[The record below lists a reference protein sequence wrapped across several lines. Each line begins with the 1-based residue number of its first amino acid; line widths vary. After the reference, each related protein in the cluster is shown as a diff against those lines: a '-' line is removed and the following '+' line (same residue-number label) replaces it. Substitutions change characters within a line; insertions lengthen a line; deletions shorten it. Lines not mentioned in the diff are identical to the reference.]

1 MQILQSG
8 RGDIYSKD
16 PDAVRAQRAHK
27 ARGLINK
34 LMTEKEAV
42 SRFGVDGDYL
52 GCDLTYFIRGPNVL
66 LHEII
71 GNSSYVGGTY
81 DRPGRRFAGAVGAN
95 GIASLCWRTLFVMM
109 QEKRRFVPQ
118 LDFIT
123 SPGFLDGSPQARE
136 NAGLPAHTG
145 PYRVVTPM
153 ALFDFDAHTHR
164 MRLITTAP
172 TVKAEQVL
180 AEMAFEPLMARTVE
194 EMAPPT
200 ADELAW
206 LRERIDPD
214 RVVIGKGKTI
224 RS

>member
-1 MQILQSG
+1 MQIVQIQT
-8 RGDIYSKD
+8 D
-16 PDAVRAQRAHK
+16 
-27 ARGLINK
+27 
-34 LMTEKEAV
+34 
-42 SRFGVDGDYL
+42 
-52 GCDLTYFIRGPNVL
+52 
-66 LHEII
+66 
-71 GNSSYVGGTY
+71 
-81 DRPGRRFAGAVGAN
+81 
-95 GIASLCWRTLFVMM
+95 
-109 QEKRRFVPQ
+109 
-118 LDFIT
+118 
-123 SPGFLDGSPQARE
+123 
-136 NAGLPAHTG
+136 
-145 PYRVVTPM
+145 PYRVVTQM

-164 MRLITTAP
+164 MRLIATAP